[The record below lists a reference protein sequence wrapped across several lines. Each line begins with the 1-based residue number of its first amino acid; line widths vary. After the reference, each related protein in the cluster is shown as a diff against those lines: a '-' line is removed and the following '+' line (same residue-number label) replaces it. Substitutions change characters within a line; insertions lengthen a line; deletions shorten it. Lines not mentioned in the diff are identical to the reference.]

1 MLFIQVINQTWY
13 ADEDK
18 INLLRYKSSLFILKL
33 LHYIDRVRPD
43 VDSSAMHKPVERI
56 YDTHWFLIFSFC
68 VRNMQNP
75 IILIFGS
82 LKSNFK
88 NTMLFYKTADWIVFD
103 VDNLKFPN
111 QYNPLP
117 HFVIFFT
124 IFDTINNSV
133 TWKY

>member
-56 YDTHWFLIFSFC
+56 YDTH
-68 VRNMQNP
+68 
-75 IILIFGS
+75 
-82 LKSNFK
+82 
-88 NTMLFYKTADWIVFD
+88 
-103 VDNLKFPN
+103 
-111 QYNPLP
+111 
-117 HFVIFFT
+117 
-124 IFDTINNSV
+124 
-133 TWKY
+133 